1 MQAVDS
7 TQEVR
12 PKRPVF
18 LLVLCILS
26 FISIGI
32 GFVEGGMALISG
44 PDSPEQMEASIA
56 VLDKQIA
63 GLDDQQ
69 MSDWKPTFEKL
80 KNLVIVL
87 NDKFYAY
94 AALGLFIHAIGLGA
108 VIMMLKGRKI
118 GFHFYII
125 YTLLSIGDYYFFISP
140 AMIPTIVI
148 VFSALLGALFVS
160 LYAVNLKWMR

>member
-1 MQAVDS
+1 MQSIDA
-7 TQEVR
+7 TQETR

-26 FISIGI
+26 FLSIGV
-32 GFVEGGMALISG
+32 GFYEGGSALYSG
-44 PDSPEQMEASIA
+44 PESKEQMDNSIA
-56 VLDKQIA
+56 KLDKQIA
-63 GLDDQQ
+63 GLEDQQ
-69 MSDWKPTFEKL
+69 MSEWEPTFEKL

-87 NDKFYAY
+87 NDNFYAY
-94 AALGLFIHAIGLGA
+94 TALGIFIHIIGLGA
-108 VIMMLKGRKI
+108 VILMLMRRKI

-148 VFSALLGALFVS
+148 VFSALFGALFVS
-160 LYAVNLKWMR
+160 LYAINLKWMR